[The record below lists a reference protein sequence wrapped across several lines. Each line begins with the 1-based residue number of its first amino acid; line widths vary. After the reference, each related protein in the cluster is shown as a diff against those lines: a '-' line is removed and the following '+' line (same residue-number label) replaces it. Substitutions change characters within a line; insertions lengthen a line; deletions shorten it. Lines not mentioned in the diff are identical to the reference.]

1 LGHCRF
7 LQAIYPE
14 YGLDMGHL
22 PRKVLCEPL
31 TTSALL
37 SLLLLVLAGC
47 GLTVNNP
54 ASLDGPTAA
63 LDSGVPIQGHVGGEQ
78 WWVRNATI
86 QLYSL
91 GTKGIAS
98 AASALL
104 TQPVLTDANGNFRI
118 AEAYSCPS
126 PASQLYLVASG
137 GTPVPG
143 PVTENQAIALMTV
156 LGPCNRSSSST
167 SYPINEVTTIGA
179 VWPLSPY
186 MASATQLGSNSNDQS
201 LTAALTLV
209 NQLVDLQQAVSPG
222 VGVPA
227 GEAVQTA
234 KLYTLASDFH
244 TCVLSAGG
252 ESGDG
257 SACGQL
263 FSLATA
269 PGSAAPKNTIE
280 AALQLAKA
288 NQLNPEGLFQLV
300 PGNATYQPILS
311 TPPSSW
317 DLKLIAIP
325 APPSFSPPAGAYS
338 LGQQI
343 VMNTTAP
350 GAAIHYT
357 TDGSQP
363 SYYSAV
369 YEGPLM
375 LSSTETIN
383 AVSMTEEISSS
394 TATAAFSPSAQQNLV
409 VNPSQVSLSESQSQ
423 QFTATVTRTPNTK
436 VTWSL
441 SPAVGT
447 ISAAGLYTAPA
458 HITSAQTVTVT
469 ATITANRAVS
479 AHAIVSLTPPTAVK
493 VTVSPSSAS
502 LSSSQ
507 SQQFT
512 ANVTGASNTN
522 VTWSLNPAAGTI
534 SAAGLYTAPAS
545 ITSAQTV
552 TVTATSTASPG
563 ISATATVTTIASTSS
578 SSGTGKTYYLATAA
592 AGGKDSNSGLVATAP
607 WLTPNHAL
615 NCGDMIVAAASTSYS
630 SGNFRSGN
638 WGKVSCPA
646 ANNVVWLKCAQFDA
660 CKITATA
667 GQPGIYVDQSYWGV
681 QGWEVTASNSTS
693 SFCFGASPNYLTL
706 VTVHHIIFANNVANG
721 CQAGGFTT
729 FNSSKT
735 ASVDYIS
742 IIGNIAYNAAQNG
755 AECYSGI
762 SIYQPIQSDSLPGT
776 HIYVAG
782 NFSYGNVDANPCAGG
797 MPTDGEGLIFDTF
810 DGDQGG
816 LPSYAAQALAE
827 NNIFVGNGGR
837 GLQVG
842 NNSVGAGPF
851 ANIYLRNN
859 TLWGNNGDRNQN
871 TNAICGELS
880 LFRAVN
886 TSASSNLAETN
897 QVTGCGE
904 NPIYAFYVWGGNG
917 TDNVS
922 QNWGY
927 AVSGTTSSG
936 SYNSSGFSFQ
946 ANNTFGEN
954 PDFANPVKPGAPNCS
969 GSSSAP
975 ACMAA
980 MIANFKPTN
989 TAAAGF
995 GYQPPSNTP
1004 AYDPLY
1010 PQWMC
1015 STSLPEGLVT
1025 VGCQNAP

>member
-1 LGHCRF
+1 
-7 LQAIYPE
+7 
-14 YGLDMGHL
+14 MGPL
-22 PRKVLCEPL
+22 PRKVLCESL

-47 GLTVNNP
+47 GLTVKDP
-54 ASLDGPTAA
+54 ASFDGPTGTTAA
-63 LDSGVPIQGHVGGEQ
+63 LDSGGPIQGHVGGEQ

-104 TQPVLTDANGNFRI
+104 TQPVLTDTNGNFRI

-126 PASQLYLVASG
+126 PTSQLYLVASG

-143 PVTENQAIALMTV
+143 PVTENQAIALMTM
-156 LGPCNRSSSST
+156 LGPCNGLSSST

-209 NQLVDLQQAVSPG
+209 NQLVDLQKAVSPG

-252 ESGDG
+252 EAGDG

-269 PGSAAPKNTIE
+269 PGGAAPKNTIE

-300 PGNATYQPILS
+300 PGNATYQPILP

-343 VMNTTAP
+343 VLNTTAP
-350 GAAIHYT
+350 GVAIHYT

-369 YEGPLM
+369 YEGPLV

-394 TATAAFSPSAQQNLV
+394 TATAAFSPSASKNLQV
-409 VNPSQVSLSESQSQ
+409 TPSQVSLPPSRSQSFTASVPGSSTPPVTWSVSPAVGTISAAGVYTAPPAISSAQTVTVIAASAGNSTGSAKAIVSLTPPTAVTVTVSPASASLSSSQSQ
-423 QFTATVTRTPNTK
+423 QFTATETGTSNTN

-441 SPAVGT
+441 NPAVGT

-458 HITSAQTVTVT
+458 SV
-469 ATITANRAVS
+469 
-479 AHAIVSLTPPTAVK
+479 
-493 VTVSPSSAS
+493 
-502 LSSSQ
+502 
-507 SQQFT
+507 
-512 ANVTGASNTN
+512 
-522 VTWSLNPAAGTI
+522 
-534 SAAGLYTAPAS
+534 
-545 ITSAQTV
+545 TSAQTV
-552 TVTATSTASPG
+552 TVTATSSASPG
-563 ISATATVTTIASTSS
+563 ISATATVTTIAESGSS
-578 SSGTGKTYYLATAA
+578 TGKTYYLATAA
-592 AGGKDSNSGLVATAP
+592 AGGKDSNSGLLATAP

-615 NCGDMIVAAASTSYS
+615 NCGDVIIAAASTSYS
-630 SGNFRSGN
+630 SGSFISGN
-638 WGKVSCPA
+638 WGTVSCPA
-646 ANNVVWLKCAQFDA
+646 ANNVAWLKCAQFDA

-667 GQPGIYVDQSYWGV
+667 GQPGLYVDKSYWGV
-681 QGWEVTASNSTS
+681 QGWEVTAPNSTS

-721 CQAGGFTT
+721 CQQGGFTT

-735 ASVDYIS
+735 ASVDYVAF
-742 IIGNIAYNAAQNG
+742 IGNIAYNAAQNG
-755 AECYSGI
+755 AECFSGI

-797 MPTDGEGLIFDTF
+797 IPTDGEGLIFDTF

-816 LPSYAAQALAE
+816 LPSYAAQAVAD

-851 ANIYLRNN
+851 ATIYLRNN

-880 LFRAVN
+880 LFRTVN

-904 NPIYAFYVWGGNG
+904 YPIYAFYVWGGNG
-917 TDNVS
+917 TDDVS

-936 SYNSSGFSFQ
+936 SYNSPGFSFQ

-954 PDFANPVKPGAPNCS
+954 ANFANPVTPGAPNCS

-995 GYQPPSNTP
+995 GYQPPSSTP
-1004 AYDPLY
+1004 VYDPLF
-1010 PQWMC
+1010 PQWLC
-1015 STSLPEGLVT
+1015 TTSLPAGLIT
-1025 VGCQNAP
+1025 LGCQSAP